1 MPDPDGVPPLQHTT
15 GTTTPGNPTE
25 PAKRRSRI
33 YPTPVAA
40 GGPSPSPTG
49 TDRGDPASLGGLET
63 PTPPQEMLEG
73 ITVLDLTQYL
83 AGPAVTRLM
92 VEMGAEVIK
101 VEQPPYGDPMRSQG
115 PRRNRRSGF
124 FVQQNRGKKS
134 LCVDIRRPEGANLI
148 RRLASHVDVVVENFT
163 PGVLEGK
170 GLDYATLS
178 ADNPGLIMASVSGFG
193 QTGPGSDLR
202 CFDFIAQGYAGLM
215 DLTGEPD
222 GPPLFVGTGLADTN
236 AGVHAF
242 AAIGYALFNR
252 TRTGRGTH
260 IDVSMVDAL
269 FHVHET
275 AVQAPAVSDGEYRP
289 RRQGRHYQP
298 VSPAGSFHGPEG
310 WIVLLCTVNQI
321 NSLWDALGRPELA
334 DDPRFDT
341 NDGRIRH
348 RDELTAIIEEWLAR
362 FDTDAEA
369 IAALQEAGVPCGPVL
384 NPADAIDDPMF
395 VERGTVRMI
404 DDPFIGEFPVP
415 GFPIRF
421 DDTLPQGDLVAPLLG
436 EHNREILT
444 GLLGLDGDEVAD
456 LEARGLLGS
465 KDR

>member
-1 MPDPDGVPPLQHTT
+1 VTDLNDASGRCTGYPASVGILDP
-15 GTTTPGNPTE
+15 TTPPE
-25 PAKRRSRI
+25 KLL
-33 YPTPVAA
+33 
-40 GGPSPSPTG
+40 
-49 TDRGDPASLGGLET
+49 D
-63 PTPPQEMLEG
+63 G
-73 ITVLDLTQYL
+73 IRVLDLTQYL

-92 VEMGAEVIK
+92 AEMGAEVIK
-101 VEQPPYGDPMRSQG
+101 VEQPPHGDPMRSQG

-134 LCVDIRRPEGANLI
+134 LCVDLRSGEGVDLV
-148 RRLASHVDVVVENFT
+148 RRLASHVDVFVENFT

-170 GLDYATLS
+170 GLGYATLA

-193 QTGPGSDLR
+193 QTGPGAELR

-215 DLTGEPD
+215 DLTGEPE

-252 TRTGRGTH
+252 QRTGRGTH

-275 AVQAPAVSDGEYRP
+275 AVQAPSVSDGEYRP
-289 RRQGRHYQP
+289 HRQGRHYQP
-298 VSPAGSFHGPEG
+298 VSPAGTFRGPEN

-321 NSLWDALGRPELA
+321 DSLWEALGRPELGR
-334 DDPRFDT
+334 DPRFVG
-341 NDGRIRH
+341 NDARIAN
-348 RDELTAIIEEWLAR
+348 RDQLTALIEDWLAG

-369 IAALQEAGVPCGPVL
+369 IATLQAAGVPCGPVL
-384 NPADAIDDPMF
+384 NPADAVNDPMF
-395 VERGTVRMI
+395 VERGTVRMVS
-404 DDPFIGEFPVP
+404 DPFIGEFPVP

-421 DDTLPQGDLVAPLLG
+421 DDSVPAGDLVAPLLG
-436 EHNREILT
+436 QHNLEVLT
-444 GLLGLDGDEVAD
+444 RMLDLDEAEVVD
-456 LEARGLLGS
+456 MEARGVLGS